1 MGRKK
6 TGINNLIV
14 ISDLHCGC
22 RMGLCPPQGMKL
34 DDGGRVTPSKLQRTV
49 WRWWEEFWNEWVPDV
64 TRGEPYAVV
73 LNGDAVDGAHH
84 NSTTQMSQNIED
96 QVEMTYEILRPVVE
110 ACEGRYYHL
119 RGTEAHVGQ
128 SGVDEERLAKRLGA
142 IPDESGKHARWE
154 MWIRVGHGLVNIMHH
169 IGTAGSMAYETSAI
183 QKELEQAIVEAG
195 RWNDEIPDVVAR
207 SHRHRNAETRI
218 QTYKGFATS
227 FTTAGWQ
234 LKTPFVYRV
243 AGARQTQPQ
252 IGGSLIRSGD
262 QDVFTRHFLKNI
274 ARPKIEVA

>member
-6 TGINNLIV
+6 ASINNLIV

-34 DDGGRVTPSKLQRTV
+34 DDGGRVTPSKLQDTV
-49 WRWWEEFWNEWVPDV
+49 WRWWEEFWNVWIPDV
-64 TRGEPYAVV
+64 THGEPYTVV
-73 LNGDAVDGAHH
+73 LNGDAVDGVHH

-119 RGTEAHVGQ
+119 RGTEAHVGK

-142 IPDESGKHARWE
+142 IPDEAGKHARWE
-154 MWIRVGHGLVNIMHH
+154 MWIRVGRGLVNIMHH
-169 IGTAGSMAYETSAI
+169 IGTAGSMAYETSAV

-195 RWNDEIPDVVAR
+195 RWNNEIPDIVVR
-207 SHRHRNAETRI
+207 SHRHRNVEVRS
-218 QTYKGFATS
+218 QSYKGWAVA
-227 FTTAGWQ
+227 FTTPGWQ
-234 LKTPFVYRV
+234 LKTPFVFRV
-243 AGARQTQPQ
+243 AGARQSQPQ
-252 IGGSLIRSGD
+252 IGGSLIRCGD